1 MDCISRRTH
10 DSSHIPIHEDLIMRT
25 SETIDHSRPASRH
38 LAALILAAF
47 IAAAATST
55 VQAQDD
61 ELPFAKPGKNSAMI
75 VGALGRPAQ
84 YVYPVEFIEID
95 GQNIYPREVMWLKP
109 GEYEL
114 TVRAIITN
122 PPGLRRNTRF
132 RESEGHNRIT
142 VVVEAGK
149 EYSIGVKYDNSE
161 PTRPFNTVLYR
172 VEDN

>member
-1 MDCISRRTH
+1 MHSTRFFHSSRRSVRRLPT
-10 DSSHIPIHEDLIMRT
+10 
-25 SETIDHSRPASRH
+25 
-38 LAALILAAF
+38 LILAAF
-47 IAAAATST
+47 TAMAATANL
-55 VQAQDD
+55 QAQND
-61 ELPFAKPGKNSAMI
+61 ELPFAKPGKDSAMI

-84 YVYPVEFIEID
+84 YIYPVEFIEID
-95 GQNIYPREVMWLKP
+95 GKNIHPREVMWLEP

-114 TVRAIITN
+114 TVRAFITN
-122 PPGLRRNTRF
+122 PPGLRSGTRF
-132 RESEGHNRIT
+132 RESEGHNVIT

>member
-1 MDCISRRTH
+1 MQTSKTTH
-10 DSSHIPIHEDLIMRT
+10 CSNKWIARFF
-25 SETIDHSRPASRH
+25 PAVV
-38 LAALILAAF
+38 ATVVAIGA
-47 IAAAATST
+47 IAAA
-55 VQAQDD
+55 QAQDD
-61 ELPFAKPGKNSAMI
+61 ALPFAKPGKDSAMI

-84 YVYPVEFIEID
+84 YIYPVEFIEID
-95 GQNIYPREVMWLKP
+95 GKNIHPREVMWLEP

-114 TVRAIITN
+114 AVRAFITN
-122 PPGLRRNTRF
+122 PPGLRSGTRF

>member
-1 MDCISRRTH
+1 MQTSGTIKHSSPWYRR
-10 DSSHIPIHEDLIMRT
+10 LA
-25 SETIDHSRPASRH
+25 PA
-38 LAALILAAF
+38 LLAAF
-47 IAAAATST
+47 VATAAVSNA
-55 VQAQDD
+55 QAQNEDD
-61 ELPFAKPGKNSAMI
+61 ALPFAKPGKDSAMI

-84 YVYPVEFIEID
+84 YIYPVEFIEID
-95 GQNIYPREVMWLKP
+95 GKNIHPREVMWLKP

-114 TVRAIITN
+114 TVRAFITN
-122 PPGLRRNTRF
+122 PPGLRSGTRF

>member
-1 MDCISRRTH
+1 
-10 DSSHIPIHEDLIMRT
+10 MRT
-25 SETIDHSRPASRH
+25 
-38 LAALILAAF
+38 
-47 IAAAATST
+47 TST
-55 VQAQDD
+55 TLSADAARRPRQSFLRLIPVTMATIMATIMATMIAIVTASTAHAQDND
-61 ELPFAKPGKNSAMI
+61 RLPFAKPGEDAAMI

-84 YVYPVEFIEID
+84 YIYPVEFIEID
-95 GQNIYPREVMWLKP
+95 GANIYPREVIWLEP

-114 TVRAIITN
+114 TVRAFITN
-122 PPGLRRNTRF
+122 PPGLRSGTRF

>member
-1 MDCISRRTH
+1 MDWHAPRAHHSTHIQPRERIMQTRENIKPSRLRYRLVRT
-10 DSSHIPIHEDLIMRT
+10 
-25 SETIDHSRPASRH
+25 
-38 LAALILAAF
+38 ILAAF
-47 IAAAATST
+47 IATAAAST
-55 VQAQDD
+55 AQAQDD
-61 ELPFAKPGKNSAMI
+61 ELPFAKPGKDSAMI

-84 YVYPVEFIEID
+84 YIYPVEFIEID
-95 GQNIYPREVMWLKP
+95 GKNIHPREVMWLEP

-114 TVRAIITN
+114 AVRAFITN
-122 PPGLRRNTRF
+122 PPGLRSGTRF

-149 EYSIGVKYDNSE
+149 EYSIGVKYDNRE

>member
-1 MDCISRRTH
+1 MQTSGTIKHSSPWYRR
-10 DSSHIPIHEDLIMRT
+10 LA
-25 SETIDHSRPASRH
+25 PA
-38 LAALILAAF
+38 LLAAF
-47 IAAAATST
+47 VASAATLSL
-55 VQAQDD
+55 QAQDD
-61 ELPFAKPGKNSAMI
+61 ELPFAKPGKDSAMI

-84 YVYPVEFIEID
+84 YIYPVEFIEID
-95 GQNIYPREVMWLKP
+95 GKNIHPREVMWLKP
-109 GEYEL
+109 GKYEL
-114 TVRAIITN
+114 TVRAFITN
-122 PPGLRRNTRF
+122 PPGLRSGTRF

>member
-1 MDCISRRTH
+1 MQISENINNSSPRNRRLV
-10 DSSHIPIHEDLIMRT
+10 SVFRVPVL
-25 SETIDHSRPASRH
+25 
-38 LAALILAAF
+38 LAAF
-47 IAAAATST
+47 VASAAVSSA
-55 VQAQDD
+55 QALDPDD
-61 ELPFAKPGKNSAMI
+61 ELPFAKPGPDSAMI

-84 YVYPVEFIEID
+84 YIYPVEFIEID
-95 GQNIYPREVMWLKP
+95 GKNIFPREVVWLEP

-114 TVRAIITN
+114 TVRAFITN
-122 PPGLRRNTRF
+122 APGLRSGTRF

>member
-1 MDCISRRTH
+1 MHTLD
-10 DSSHIPIHEDLIMRT
+10 T
-25 SETIDHSRPASRH
+25 SQQYRPSNLR
-38 LAALILAAF
+38 LAAVVLAAF
-47 IAAAATST
+47 IATGATST
-55 VQAQDD
+55 VQAQGD
-61 ELPFAKPGKNSAMI
+61 ELPFAKPGKDSAMI

-84 YVYPVEFIEID
+84 YIYPVEFIEID
-95 GQNIYPREVMWLKP
+95 GKNIHPREVMWLEP

-114 TVRAIITN
+114 TVRAFITN
-122 PPGLRRNTRF
+122 PPGLRSNFRF

-149 EYSIGVKYDNSE
+149 EYSVGVKYDNSE